1 MHEVRRSYRRRDVPS
16 VREIRRVLG
25 YLQGP
30 EIISFYEAIQDKSIS
45 TLSKLLATRSL
56 SSGHYLLEVRRAI
69 SKTKRGRGKYERF
82 YINIPIAV
90 KRAMGLEKGSVVELR
105 KYHKRR

>member
-1 MHEVRRSYRRRDVPS
+1 VPEAKKSKDKKDVPS
-16 VREIRRVLG
+16 VEEIRKVLE

-30 EIISFYEAIQDKSIS
+30 KMMSLYKALSAGSI
-45 TLSKLLATRSL
+45 TALYKLLATRSL

-69 SKTKRGRGKYERF
+69 TRTKRGKGEYERF
-82 YINIPIAV
+82 YIDIPIAV
-90 KRAMGLEKGSVVELR
+90 QRAMRLEEGSIVEIR